1 MVNLWPSSCQH
12 WETHDLL
19 PSFLPS
25 LSPSLH
31 PTLPPSIPPK
41 THLPEY
47 NVLLMLLLPW
57 LLLLTSLA
65 GPSSLAPPLGL
76 GYQDCSR
83 FSTSSPSIQ
92 LHFGQ
97 PNNFIKIE
105 IVLHDSLVNIY
116 VFYMP
121 LGWLPLLVSLWM
133 SDTHNGM
140 SSIALCNSCRLMPMA
155 FFNRINPFQIL

>member
-1 MVNLWPSSCQH
+1 MPSLPSSPPLPKTVFSRVPVTPHCQWSIFDPH
-12 WETHDLL
+12 PVSIGKLTISFP
-19 PSFLPS
+19 PSCP
-25 LSPSLH
+25 PSLH

-92 LHFGQ
+92 LHIHLQ
-97 PNNFIKIE
+97 PHSFK
-105 IVLHDSLVNIY
+105 Y
-116 VFYMP
+116 Y
-121 LGWLPLLVSLWM
+121 
-133 SDTHNGM
+133 
-140 SSIALCNSCRLMPMA
+140 LCAHGSQ
-155 FFNRINPFQIL
+155 F